1 MFKGSCSALQA
12 GIIRHI
18 FYRDQRINTPVAMQI
33 PIVSDHF
40 GWMHCPVGA
49 IAARQGIG
57 WAVSVAAPADAL
69 GVLGTDGKILGH
81 VDPRLACR
89 MCPQP
94 ISLAQKR
101 P

>member
-1 MFKGSCSALQA
+1 MFKGGYSALQA
-12 GIIRHI
+12 GIVCHV

-33 PIVSDHF
+33 PVVSDHF

-49 IAARQGIG
+49 IAARQGIS

-81 VDPRLACR
+81 VNPRFASR
-89 MCPQP
+89 MYLQRT
-94 ISLAQKR
+94 SLAQR
-101 P
+101 